1 MKQKKIVIIGV
12 ALIAVVLVLAGVA
25 MALLGG
31 GDSYAAK
38 LEDGYRYLESGDY
51 ENAILQF
58 RYAIEED
65 NTREDAYYGL
75 YQAYVN
81 SGRTD
86 LAYTTLQLG
95 VNNTG
100 SATLQ
105 DFLNQVAAVM
115 NANDTPAST
124 QGQDTQL
131 LDDKDVVAVLN
142 TELLSLFASANYGDY
157 CAKYGADAGTLSGGQ
172 YTKHLD
178 AIGATLVYY
187 DGSAQRVID
196 TGRGV
201 PFSEYLPNE
210 IRMDNVTSLFGG
222 VSHLTFDMLKGLNVE
237 EPAQNGST
245 ITFRYQGCD
254 VTILCDSNGLITAE
268 SENYIV
274 PTGEVEEQTAFNL
287 AATIIDAT
295 TGGPLSGA
303 KVEAY
308 LGYSTFGECVQAT
321 SDGTGKASLDLKES
335 GTYTV
340 VISKEGYITEQFEVY
355 ILGNMSQTME
365 TFTLSPTISGDGIR
379 LVLTWGASPT
389 DLDSYLVGTAS
400 DGTYVNINFTSMSA
414 YDSAAHKIAELDV
427 DDVTSYGPET
437 VTLYDTAGTYE
448 FFVDDYTNSGT
459 ISQSGATVKIYVGST
474 LYATVSI
481 PGGISDQWHVCTIQ
495 DGQVTVT
502 NRSN

>member
-1 MKQKKIVIIGV
+1 MKQKKIVVIGV
-12 ALIAVVLVLAGVA
+12 ALIAVVLVLTGVA
-25 MALLGG
+25 FAMMGG

-38 LEDGYRYLESGDY
+38 LEDGYRYLEEGDY

-100 SATLQ
+100 SAGLQ
-105 DFLNQVAAVM
+105 DFLNQVAAVL
-115 NANDTPAST
+115 NTSNTSTPS
-124 QGQDTQL
+124 QDQTVQVV
-131 LDDKDVVAVLN
+131 DDKNVVAVLN
-142 TELLSLFASANYGDY
+142 TELLSLFSSANYGDY
-157 CAKYGADAGTLSGGQ
+157 CAKYGSEAGTLSGSQ

-187 DGSAQRVID
+187 DGNSQRVID
-196 TGRGV
+196 TARGV

-222 VSHLTFDMLKGLNVE
+222 VSKLSFDELKKLGVE
-237 EPAQNGST
+237 NPVQNGST
-245 ITFRYQGCD
+245 VTFSYQGCE
-254 VTILCDSNGLITAE
+254 VTIVCGTDGLITAD

-274 PTGEVEEQTAFNL
+274 PTGEVAEQASFKLEAKTV
-287 AATIIDAT
+287 DAT

-303 KVEAY
+303 KVQAY
-308 LGYSTFGECVQAT
+308 VGYSTFGECVEAT
-321 SDGTGKASLDLKES
+321 TDSTGKASLDLKES

-340 VISKEGYITEQFEVY
+340 VVSKDGYITEQFEVY
-355 ILGNMSQTME
+355 ILSNMSQTQE
-365 TFTLSPTISGDGIR
+365 TFTLSPTISGNGIR

-389 DLDSYLVGTAS
+389 DLDSYLIGTSS
-400 DGTYVNINFTSMSA
+400 DGTYVNVNFTNMGA
-414 YDSAAHKIAELDV
+414 YDGSANKVAELDV

-437 VTLYDTAGTYE
+437 VTLHDTAGSYE
-448 FFVDDYTNSGT
+448 FIVDDFTDSGT

-495 DGQVTVT
+495 NGQVTVT